1 MDFTQIVNKPAGAPQ
16 ILHKLPKHKHHRE
29 MQEFYFRI
37 QDKTTLQLDIDMIKN
52 IIREQKSCI
61 MAKSI
66 VAIAC
71 IFSVEVIAEWV
82 YNEETFDPA
91 IALDI

>member
-1 MDFTQIVNKPAGAPQ
+1 MGFTQNIDESAGAPQ

-29 MQEFYFRI
+29 MQKFYFRNR
-37 QDKTTLQLDIDMIKN
+37 DKTTLQLDIDMIKN

-71 IFSVEVIAEWV
+71 TFNIEVIVEWV